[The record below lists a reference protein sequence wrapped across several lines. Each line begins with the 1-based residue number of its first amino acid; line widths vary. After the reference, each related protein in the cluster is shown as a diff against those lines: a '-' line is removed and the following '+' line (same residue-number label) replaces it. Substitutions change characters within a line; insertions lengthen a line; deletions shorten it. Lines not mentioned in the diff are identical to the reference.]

1 MITFYHPHR
10 KALFNGFIESASNGT
25 IESKVEAVII
35 GETKDEYVTRILE
48 SSIPMWDEM
57 GKYETKYCTTV
68 GFHKSRFVKW
78 VSSFQLNLF
87 ES

>member
-1 MITFYHPHR
+1 MITFYKPYR
-10 KALFNGFIESASNGT
+10 KALFNGFIESPANGT

-48 SSIPMWDEM
+48 SSVPMWDEM

-68 GFHKSRFVKW
+68 GFHKSRFIQW
-78 VSSFQLNLF
+78 ASTIQLKLF
-87 ES
+87 ET